1 MKKLRPLSLLILVLL
16 SNIVM
21 AQSIRVL
28 PVSTDII
35 GNNAAEMLYN
45 RLNQAVSLN
54 GMASTDNSNKFLLIP
69 SVTVMSVEPTTT
81 APIQYVAE
89 IEISL
94 FLVDNSR
101 KLLISQEILT
111 RKGVADNENSAVLES
126 IKSLKGRDPKL
137 KKLIVN
143 AKNEIIE
150 YYNTECEKI
159 IETITAYIEMEMY
172 DEALDELNAIPQT
185 DADLECYKNSIDI
198 LNKISVEQQT
208 KSNNIIY
215 TCKILNAH
223 FPQYSNSP

>member
-1 MKKLRPLSLLILVLL
+1 
-16 SNIVM
+16 M
-21 AQSIRVL
+21 AQYIRVL
-28 PVSTDII
+28 PVSTDNI
-35 GNNAAEMLYN
+35 GNNAAEMLHD
-45 RLNQAVSLN
+45 RLNKAVSLN

-69 SVTVMSVEPTTT
+69 SVTVTSVEPTTT
-81 APIQYVAE
+81 TPVQYVAE

-94 FLVDNSR
+94 SLVDNSR

-111 RKGVADNENSAVLES
+111 RKGVADNESGAVTES

-150 YYNTECEKI
+150 YYNAECEKI

-172 DEALDELNAIPQT
+172 DEALDEINAIPQT
-185 DADLECYKNSIDI
+185 DAGLECYKNSMYI

-208 KSNNIIY
+208 KSNNIIRNENPDVSW
-215 TCKILNAH
+215 IND
-223 FPQYSNSP
+223 

>member
-1 MKKLRPLSLLILVLL
+1 MKKLRSLSLLILVLL

-21 AQSIRVL
+21 AQYIRVL
-28 PVSTDII
+28 PVSTDNI
-35 GNNAAEMLYN
+35 GNNAAEMLHD

-69 SVTVMSVEPTTT
+69 SVTVTSVEPTTT
-81 APIQYVAE
+81 TPVQYVAE
-89 IEISL
+89 IEILLS
-94 FLVDNSR
+94 LVDNSR

-111 RKGVADNENSAVLES
+111 RKGVADNESGAVTES

-172 DEALDELNAIPQT
+172 DEALDELNAIPQL
-185 DADLECYKNSIDI
+185 DAELECYKNSIDI

-208 KSNNIIY
+208 KSNNIIRNENPDVSW
-215 TCKILNAH
+215 IND
-223 FPQYSNSP
+223 

>member
-1 MKKLRPLSLLILVLL
+1 MKKLRSLSLLVFVLL

-21 AQSIRVL
+21 AQYIRVL
-28 PVSTDII
+28 PVSTDNI
-35 GNNAAEMLYN
+35 GNNAAEMLHD

-69 SVTVMSVEPTTT
+69 SVTVTSVEPTTT
-81 APIQYVAE
+81 TPVQYVAE

-94 FLVDNSR
+94 SLVDNSR

-111 RKGVADNENSAVLES
+111 RKGVADNESGAVTES

-208 KSNNIIY
+208 KSNNIIRNENPDVSW
-215 TCKILNAH
+215 IND
-223 FPQYSNSP
+223 

>member
-1 MKKLRPLSLLILVLL
+1 MKKLRSLSLLVLVLL

-21 AQSIRVL
+21 AQYIRVL
-28 PVSTDII
+28 PVSTDNI
-35 GNNAAEMLYN
+35 GNNAAEMLHD

-69 SVTVMSVEPTTT
+69 SVTVTSVEPTTT
-81 APIQYVAE
+81 TPVQYVAE

-94 FLVDNSR
+94 SLVDNSR

-111 RKGVADNENSAVLES
+111 RKGVADNENSAVTES

-172 DEALDELNAIPQT
+172 DEALDEINAIPQT
-185 DADLECYKNSIDI
+185 DSDLECYKNSIDI

-208 KSNNIIY
+208 KSNNIIRNENPDVSW
-215 TCKILNAH
+215 IND
-223 FPQYSNSP
+223 

>member
-1 MKKLRPLSLLILVLL
+1 MKKLRSLSLLILVLL

-21 AQSIRVL
+21 AQYIRVL
-28 PVSTDII
+28 PVSTDNI
-35 GNNAAEMLYN
+35 GNNAAEMLHD

-69 SVTVMSVEPTTT
+69 SVTVTSVEPTTT
-81 APIQYVAE
+81 TPVQYVAE

-111 RKGVADNENSAVLES
+111 RKGVADNESGAVTES

-150 YYNTECEKI
+150 YYNTECEEI

-185 DADLECYKNSIDI
+185 DSDLECYKNSIDI

-208 KSNNIIY
+208 KSNNIIRNENPDVSW
-215 TCKILNAH
+215 IND
-223 FPQYSNSP
+223 

>member
-1 MKKLRPLSLLILVLL
+1 MKQRKLFMAFVMVLL
-16 SNIVM
+16 ANVVM

-28 PVSTDII
+28 PVSTDNIT
-35 GNNAAEMLYN
+35 GNAAEMLYN

-69 SVTVMSVEPTTT
+69 SVAIISVEPTTT
-81 APIQYVAE
+81 APIQYMAE

-111 RKGVADNENSAVLES
+111 RKGVADNEKNAVLEA

-143 AKNEIIE
+143 GKNEIIE
-150 YYNTECEKI
+150 YYNKECDKV
-159 IETITAYIEMEMY
+159 IETIATYIEMEMY
-172 DEALDELNAIPQT
+172 DEALNELNAIPQI
-185 DADLECYKNSIDI
+185 DAALDCYKNSIDI
-198 LNKISVEQQT
+198 LSSISAEQQAQ
-208 KSNNIIY
+208 SNNNIKNENPNVSWI
-215 TCKILNAH
+215 NE
-223 FPQYSNSP
+223 

>member
-1 MKKLRPLSLLILVLL
+1 MKKLRSLSLLVLVLL

-21 AQSIRVL
+21 AQYIRVL
-28 PVSTDII
+28 PVSTDNI
-35 GNNAAEMLYN
+35 GNNAAEMLHD

-69 SVTVMSVEPTTT
+69 SVTVTSVEPTTT
-81 APIQYVAE
+81 TPVQYVAE
-89 IEISL
+89 IGISL
-94 FLVDNSR
+94 SLVDNSR

-111 RKGVADNENSAVLES
+111 RKGVADNENSAVTES

-172 DEALDELNAIPQT
+172 DEALDEINAIPQT
-185 DADLECYKNSIDI
+185 DSDLECYKNSIDI

-208 KSNNIIY
+208 KSNNIIRNENPDVSW
-215 TCKILNAH
+215 IND
-223 FPQYSNSP
+223 

>member
-1 MKKLRPLSLLILVLL
+1 MKKLRSLSLLILVLL

-21 AQSIRVL
+21 AQYIRVL
-28 PVSTDII
+28 PVSTDNI
-35 GNNAAEMLYN
+35 GNNAAEMLHD

-69 SVTVMSVEPTTT
+69 SVTVTSVEPTTT
-81 APIQYVAE
+81 TPVQYVAE

-94 FLVDNSR
+94 SLVDNSR

-111 RKGVADNENSAVLES
+111 RKGVADNESGAVTES

-150 YYNTECEKI
+150 YYNTEYEKI

-208 KSNNIIY
+208 KSNNIIRNENPDVSW
-215 TCKILNAH
+215 IND
-223 FPQYSNSP
+223 

>member
-1 MKKLRPLSLLILVLL
+1 MKKLRSLSLLILVLL

-21 AQSIRVL
+21 AQYIRVL
-28 PVSTDII
+28 PVSTDNI
-35 GNNAAEMLYN
+35 GNNAAEMLHD

-69 SVTVMSVEPTTT
+69 SVTVTSVEPTTT
-81 APIQYVAE
+81 TPVQYVAE

-94 FLVDNSR
+94 SLVDNSR

-111 RKGVADNENSAVLES
+111 RKGVSDNENSAVTES

-208 KSNNIIY
+208 KSNNIIRNENPDVSW
-215 TCKILNAH
+215 IND
-223 FPQYSNSP
+223 

>member
-1 MKKLRPLSLLILVLL
+1 MKKLRSLSLLIFVLL

-21 AQSIRVL
+21 AQYIRVL
-28 PVSTDII
+28 PVSTDNI
-35 GNNAAEMLYN
+35 GNNAAEMLHD

-69 SVTVMSVEPTTT
+69 SVTVTSVEPTTT
-81 APIQYVAE
+81 TPVQYVAE

-94 FLVDNSR
+94 SLVDNSR

-111 RKGVADNENSAVLES
+111 RKGVADNENSAVMES

-208 KSNNIIY
+208 KSNNIIRNENPDVSW
-215 TCKILNAH
+215 IND
-223 FPQYSNSP
+223 

>member
-81 APIQYVAE
+81 VPNIKPPFCAKKNAE
-89 IEISL
+89 GNPRIILVSIE
-94 FLVDNSR
+94 NR
-101 KLLISQEILT
+101 
-111 RKGVADNENSAVLES
+111 
-126 IKSLKGRDPKL
+126 IKVRWS
-137 KKLIVN
+137 
-143 AKNEIIE
+143 
-150 YYNTECEKI
+150 
-159 IETITAYIEMEMY
+159 
-172 DEALDELNAIPQT
+172 
-185 DADLECYKNSIDI
+185 
-198 LNKISVEQQT
+198 
-208 KSNNIIY
+208 
-215 TCKILNAH
+215 
-223 FPQYSNSP
+223 

>member
-111 RKGVADNENSAVLES
+111 RKGVADNENSAVMES

-150 YYNTECEKI
+150 YYNAECEKI
-159 IETITAYIEMEMY
+159 IETIAAYIEMEMY
-172 DEALDELNAIPQT
+172 DEALDELNAIPQL
-185 DADLECYKNSIDI
+185 DAELECYKNSIDI

-208 KSNNIIY
+208 KSNNNIKNENPDVSWI
-215 TCKILNAH
+215 ND
-223 FPQYSNSP
+223 

>member
-1 MKKLRPLSLLILVLL
+1 MKKLRSLSLLILVLL

-21 AQSIRVL
+21 AQYIRVL
-28 PVSTDII
+28 PVSTDNI
-35 GNNAAEMLYN
+35 GNNAAEMLHD

-81 APIQYVAE
+81 APVQYVAE

-111 RKGVADNENSAVLES
+111 RKGVADNESGAVTES

-208 KSNNIIY
+208 KSKNIIRNENPDVSW
-215 TCKILNAH
+215 IND
-223 FPQYSNSP
+223 

>member
-1 MKKLRPLSLLILVLL
+1 MKKLRSLSLLILVLL

-21 AQSIRVL
+21 AQYIRVL
-28 PVSTDII
+28 PVSTDNI
-35 GNNAAEMLYN
+35 GNNAAEMLHD

-69 SVTVMSVEPTTT
+69 SVTVTSVEPTTT
-81 APIQYVAE
+81 TPVQYVAE
-89 IEISL
+89 IEILLS
-94 FLVDNSR
+94 LVDNSR

-111 RKGVADNENSAVLES
+111 RKGVADNENSAVTES

-172 DEALDELNAIPQT
+172 DEALDEINAIPQT

-208 KSNNIIY
+208 KSNNIIRNENPDVSW
-215 TCKILNAH
+215 IND
-223 FPQYSNSP
+223 

>member
-81 APIQYVAE
+81 TPVQYVAE

-94 FLVDNSR
+94 SLVDNSR

-111 RKGVADNENSAVLES
+111 RKGVADNESGAVTES

-159 IETITAYIEMEMY
+159 IETINAYIEMEMY

-208 KSNNIIY
+208 KSNNNIKNENPDVSWI
-215 TCKILNAH
+215 ND
-223 FPQYSNSP
+223 

>member
-1 MKKLRPLSLLILVLL
+1 
-16 SNIVM
+16 M
-21 AQSIRVL
+21 AQYIRVL
-28 PVSTDII
+28 PVSTDNI
-35 GNNAAEMLYN
+35 GNNAAEMLHD

-69 SVTVMSVEPTTT
+69 SVTVTSVEPTTT
-81 APIQYVAE
+81 TPVQYVAE

-94 FLVDNSR
+94 SLVDNSR

-111 RKGVADNENSAVLES
+111 RKGVADNESGAVTES

-150 YYNTECEKI
+150 YYNTEYEKI

-208 KSNNIIY
+208 KSNNIIRNENPDVSW
-215 TCKILNAH
+215 IND
-223 FPQYSNSP
+223 

>member
-1 MKKLRPLSLLILVLL
+1 
-16 SNIVM
+16 M
-21 AQSIRVL
+21 AQYIRVL
-28 PVSTDII
+28 PVSTDNI
-35 GNNAAEMLYN
+35 GNNAAEMLHD

-69 SVTVMSVEPTTT
+69 SVTVTSVEPTTT
-81 APIQYVAE
+81 TPVQYVAE

-111 RKGVADNENSAVLES
+111 RKGVADNESGAVTES

-185 DADLECYKNSIDI
+185 DSDLECYKNSIDI

-208 KSNNIIY
+208 KSNNIIRNENPDVSW
-215 TCKILNAH
+215 IND
-223 FPQYSNSP
+223 

>member
-1 MKKLRPLSLLILVLL
+1 MSLSLLILVLL

-21 AQSIRVL
+21 AQYIRVL
-28 PVSTDII
+28 PVSTDNI
-35 GNNAAEMLYN
+35 GNNAAEMLHD

-69 SVTVMSVEPTTT
+69 SVTVTSVEPTTT
-81 APIQYVAE
+81 TPVQYVAE

-94 FLVDNSR
+94 SLVDNSR

-111 RKGVADNENSAVLES
+111 RKGVADNESGAVTES

-208 KSNNIIY
+208 KSNNIIRNENPDVSW
-215 TCKILNAH
+215 IND
-223 FPQYSNSP
+223 

>member
-1 MKKLRPLSLLILVLL
+1 MKKLRSLSLLILVLL

-21 AQSIRVL
+21 AQYIRVL
-28 PVSTDII
+28 PVSTDNI
-35 GNNAAEMLYN
+35 GNNAAEMLHD

-69 SVTVMSVEPTTT
+69 SVTVTSVEPTTT
-81 APIQYVAE
+81 TPVQYVAE

-94 FLVDNSR
+94 SLVDNSR

-111 RKGVADNENSAVLES
+111 RKGVADNESGAVMES

-208 KSNNIIY
+208 KSNNIIRNENPDVSW
-215 TCKILNAH
+215 IND
-223 FPQYSNSP
+223 

>member
-111 RKGVADNENSAVLES
+111 RKGVADNENGAVLES

-172 DEALDELNAIPQT
+172 DEALDELNAIPQL
-185 DADLECYKNSIDI
+185 DAELECYKNSIDI
-198 LNKISVEQQT
+198 LNKISVEQQA
-208 KSNNIIY
+208 KSNNNIKNENPDVSWI
-215 TCKILNAH
+215 ND
-223 FPQYSNSP
+223 

>member
-150 YYNTECEKI
+150 YYNAECEKI
-159 IETITAYIEMEMY
+159 IETIAAYIEMEMY
-172 DEALDELNAIPQT
+172 DEALDELNAIPQL
-185 DADLECYKNSIDI
+185 DAELECYKNSIDI
-198 LNKISVEQQT
+198 LNKISVEQQA
-208 KSNNIIY
+208 KSNNNIKNENPDVSWI
-215 TCKILNAH
+215 ND
-223 FPQYSNSP
+223 

>member
-1 MKKLRPLSLLILVLL
+1 MKKLRSLSLLILVLL

-21 AQSIRVL
+21 AQYIRVL
-28 PVSTDII
+28 PVSTDNI
-35 GNNAAEMLYN
+35 GNNAAEMLHD

-69 SVTVMSVEPTTT
+69 SVTVTSVEPTTT
-81 APIQYVAE
+81 PVQYVAE

-94 FLVDNSR
+94 SLVDNSR

-111 RKGVADNENSAVLES
+111 RKGVADNESGAVTES

-208 KSNNIIY
+208 KSNNIIRNENPDVSW
-215 TCKILNAH
+215 IND
-223 FPQYSNSP
+223 